1 MELDD
6 LKDVI
11 RGMGLH
17 LPEQKSSVLTGSLPN
32 FVAAIERRL
41 GPLKSDPKAVEVGN
55 FMGIKIIED
64 RRVPSNRALLKQGDE
79 VIAVINLDTPSPQ
92 QQEMK

>member
-1 MELDD
+1 MDLDD

-17 LPEQKSSVLTGSLPN
+17 LPELESSVLTGSLPN
-32 FVAAIERRL
+32 FEAI
-41 GPLKSDPKAVEVGN
+41 EVGN

-64 RRVPSNRALLKQGDE
+64 HRVPSNRALLKRGDE
-79 VIAVINLDTPSPQ
+79 VLAVINLDTPSPQ